1 MLCEEF
7 QCAIQR
13 ELGSFLIVHLWTLLV
28 GKGVISVV
36 AVQLILDTGSLPLLF
51 EGVHSLRIT
60 EPLGLVLVSE
70 MSLYGACDLGQIS
83 QISRR
88 NAVKGRSN
96 RHNIPASR
104 HSCQGESTAHA
115 ESGACHCMA
124 IVILSEEASS
134 GLNVENSTIPVES
147 RHQVTCSLLV
157 LGQFTSVQIRCD
169 GVHVGKVLG
178 KLLSE
183 PFRLLLDLLIDAP
196 PLCSV
201 KNCNRS

>member
-70 MSLYGACDLGQIS
+70 MSLYGACDLGQVS
-83 QISRR
+83 
-88 NAVKGRSN
+88 
-96 RHNIPASR
+96 
-104 HSCQGESTAHA
+104 
-115 ESGACHCMA
+115 
-124 IVILSEEASS
+124 
-134 GLNVENSTIPVES
+134 
-147 RHQVTCSLLV
+147 
-157 LGQFTSVQIRCD
+157 
-169 GVHVGKVLG
+169 
-178 KLLSE
+178 
-183 PFRLLLDLLIDAP
+183 
-196 PLCSV
+196 
-201 KNCNRS
+201 

>member
-1 MLCEEF
+1 
-7 QCAIQR
+7 
-13 ELGSFLIVHLWTLLV
+13 
-28 GKGVISVV
+28 
-36 AVQLILDTGSLPLLF
+36 
-51 EGVHSLRIT
+51 
-60 EPLGLVLVSE
+60 
-70 MSLYGACDLGQIS
+70 
-83 QISRR
+83 
-88 NAVKGRSN
+88 
-96 RHNIPASR
+96 
-104 HSCQGESTAHA
+104 
-115 ESGACHCMA
+115 MA